1 MGGVRRASRPSLVSS
16 AGSGVC
22 ASSLAVNMVSARE
35 MRNQSNGFVDE
46 TKAITLVEN
55 WESGS
60 MRAMAILHQ
69 LTLQKSD
76 LNLRVASPQAGL

>member
-1 MGGVRRASRPSLVSS
+1 
-16 AGSGVC
+16 
-22 ASSLAVNMVSARE
+22 MVSARE